1 MEFNSIR
8 FLIFFPSVL
17 LVYFFLPKKC
27 RRIWLLVSSYIFY
40 MSWNPKYAV
49 LIFFS
54 TLTTFLCGLAVDKF
68 RQSRNMS
75 LLCFV
80 SCILANLGIL
90 AVFKYGN
97 MILSGIYAALSALGI
112 SFSAGYSSLL
122 LPVGISFYTFQ
133 AIGYIIDVYRGEEAE
148 RDLINYALFVSYFP
162 QLVAGPIE
170 RASNILA
177 QTRQLDRLRLFDAER
192 ISAGAIRLLWGY
204 FMKLVIAD
212 RAAVIANAAFDNY
225 AVLGSGQL
233 ALGAAAFAFQIYC
246 DFAAYSEI
254 AIGSAQIMGI
264 RLMENF
270 NTPYLSSS
278 IREFWDRWHIS
289 LSSWFGD
296 YLYKPLGGSRKGL
309 LRTELN
315 KLIVFTVSGLWHG
328 SSLHFAMWG
337 LVNGIYQVTE
347 DLGRRKM
354 HAPSGKRTGFLR
366 IPLVF
371 ALITFSWIFFR
382 AASITEAF
390 AYIRRIAAA
399 PSLFLPESFGIIPG
413 LDRLEVLILAAA
425 LGILGILDLLR
436 YQTGKTVDRILQSGP
451 IWIEWPVLFL
461 LFLMI
466 FIFGIYGPAYDPQEF
481 IYFQF

>member
-1 MEFNSIR
+1 
-8 FLIFFPSVL
+8 
-17 LVYFFLPKKC
+17 
-27 RRIWLLVSSYIFY
+27 
-40 MSWNPKYAV
+40 
-49 LIFFS
+49 
-54 TLTTFLCGLAVDKF
+54 
-68 RQSRNMS
+68 
-75 LLCFV
+75 
-80 SCILANLGIL
+80 
-90 AVFKYGN
+90 
-97 MILSGIYAALSALGI
+97 
-112 SFSAGYSSLL
+112 

-133 AIGYIIDVYRGEEAE
+133 AIGYIIDVYRGEKAE
-148 RDLINYALFVSYFP
+148 NDLINYALFVSYFP

-177 QTRQLDRLRLFDAER
+177 QTRQLDKLRLFDAER

-212 RAAVIANAAFDNY
+212 RAAVIANATFDNY

-233 ALGAAAFAFQIYC
+233 AMGAAAFAVQIYC

-270 NTPYLSSS
+270 NTPYLSFS

-296 YLYKPLGGSRKGL
+296 YLYKPLGGNRKGL

-337 LVNGIYQVTE
+337 LVNGIYQVVE

-354 HAPSGKRTGFLR
+354 HAPSEKGMGVLR

-371 ALITFSWIFFR
+371 VLITFSWIFFR
-382 AASITEAF
+382 AVSITEAF
-390 AYIRRIAAA
+390 AYIRRIATA
-399 PSLFLPESFGIIPG
+399 PSLFLTESFGIIPG
-413 LDRLEVLILAAA
+413 LDQLEVLILASA
-425 LGILGILDLLR
+425 LGILSALDLLR
-436 YQTGKTVDRILQSGP
+436 YHTGKTVDRLLQSRP
-451 IWIEWPVLFL
+451 VWIEWPVLFL